1 MNLLLF
7 GISLG
12 TSSATMASA
21 SAAIQPATQ
30 QQRPQL
36 FIDPRMVAATAQPK
50 VAPPPAL
57 PQHLKAVRLRVG
69 PHDLNGYRILNAKTG
84 SVFFVH
90 YDEAGRVAAERSI
103 PVIDEMLSEVA
114 RLALVD
120 PATVHWGSVSFA
132 RASAHDTNA
141 SSEIRWHMQVDEKGA
156 LTAEG
161 EEHFFN
167 TLPHEQV
174 HAAQKSQQ
182 SQLPRW
188 FAEGHA
194 SWVGLKVTKRLR
206 PQLAEAWRTRALA
219 AAKEQGPLDL
229 TSWGGVRIT
238 GAAIQRQL
246 TPEEQAR
253 MAQDPGKIP
262 NRSFHFNAGETVSD
276 ESQTRARYGAAL
288 ALFEALEAKHG
299 LAKVNKWVSA
309 AWSNPVAPHWTVM
322 AELAKQHLG
331 QDITPDLKAAGRF

>member
-1 MNLLLF
+1 MNLVLF
-7 GISLG
+7 AISLG
-12 TSSATMASA
+12 LSSANA
-21 SAAIQPATQ
+21 SAAVQPASSA

-36 FIDPRMVAATAQPK
+36 FIDPKIVAATALPK
-50 VAPPPAL
+50 IAPPPPL
-57 PQHLKAVRLRVG
+57 PQHLKAARLRVG
-69 PHDLNGYRILNAKTG
+69 PHDLNGYRILNTKTG
-84 SVFFVH
+84 SIFFVH
-90 YDEAGRVAAERSI
+90 YDEAGRAAAERSI
-103 PVIDEMLSEVA
+103 PVIDNMVSEVA

-161 EEHFFN
+161 EEHFYN

-182 SQLPRW
+182 SPLPRW

-194 SWVGLKVTKRLR
+194 SWVGLNVTKRLR
-206 PQLAEAWRTRALA
+206 PQLAERWTTRAFA

-229 TSWGGVRIT
+229 TSWGGVRVT

-253 MAQDPGKIP
+253 MAQDPSKIP
-262 NRSFHFNAGETVSD
+262 NRSFHFNPGETVSD
-276 ESQTRARYGAAL
+276 ESQTLARYGASL

-299 LAKVNKWVSA
+299 LAKVNKWVAA
-309 AWSNPVAPHWTVM
+309 AWSNPVAPHWIVM
-322 AELAKQHLG
+322 AELAKQHFG
-331 QDITPDLKAAGRF
+331 QDITADLKAAARS